1 MTTRTRKNSRRAAAQ
16 SSAFEFPVDEAK
28 AKRLIKNTVDLIQ
41 QLQAGFDAV
50 FVKSKRSRT
59 KVLADIKALLRG
71 IPTDQQEAA
80 IQRFFLEVQLA
91 LGPKAT
97 KGTKARGAGRSR
109 PLPLAKIAGQGDCL
123 GTPGRGL
130 TVTIDD
136 TIIGLCETGP
146 ILNPTGG
153 GVSYGRRY

>member
-1 MTTRTRKNSRRAAAQ
+1 MTTSTRKNLRKTAAQ
-16 SSAFEFPVDEAK
+16 SSTYDFPVDEAK

-50 FVKSKRSRT
+50 FVKTKKSRT
-59 KVLADIKALLRG
+59 KVLADIEALIRH
-71 IPTDQQEAA
+71 IPTAQQEAA

-91 LGPKAT
+91 FSAKAT
-97 KGTKARGAGRSR
+97 KGTKAGGAGRR
-109 PLPLAKIAGQGDCL
+109 PSPLARIAGQGDCL
-123 GTPGRGL
+123 GTPGRGIV
-130 TVTIDD
+130 VTIDD
-136 TIIGLCETGP
+136 TSIGLCETGP